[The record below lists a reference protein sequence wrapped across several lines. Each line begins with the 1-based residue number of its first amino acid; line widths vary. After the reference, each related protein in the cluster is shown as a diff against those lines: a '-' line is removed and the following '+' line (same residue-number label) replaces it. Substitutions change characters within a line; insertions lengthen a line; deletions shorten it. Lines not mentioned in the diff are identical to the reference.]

1 MTHDDLNPKDL
12 EDLVLGQILYEPD
25 CISRAMRFLRPEH
38 FFGAAH
44 RTVYEQVM
52 VLWREGHPIDLRT
65 VAHAMMKS
73 GKLKEVGGAFQL
85 SNWVYHVAQTTNLEY
100 HCAIIREQYG
110 LRVLRDTGLRLSTTT
125 NGTDDPDTIIASM
138 NTDIAKASGFDIG
151 SDLNAGEVAYEM
163 MNSPEPPKPLRLG
176 ITGLDEYVFVLE
188 DNMIVFTAP
197 SGVGKTA
204 TVMTAVMNII
214 EVRKPWVV
222 SLEMSAKELITRI
235 LCGFARVEIQN
246 ALNNSLTTDER
257 ERMAKAATE
266 KAGTLARLD
275 IYDDGHM
282 TIDQFKAMAE
292 HKVKNEGV
300 GLIAIDYGQLMDA
313 DRSQYKNSTEKYE
326 VISRGIKA
334 TTKALKVPIFL
345 IVQLNKDGEIY
356 GSGQFEKD
364 AHVVVKLSK
373 DPTAPNVM
381 QYEVAKNRNGRTG
394 AGNMPCALMYG
405 LVGTQGE
412 PPPFNPQLPTARG
425 HNDQTPF

>member
-1 MTHDDLNPKDL
+1 MTNDDLNPKDL
-12 EDLVLGQILYEPD
+12 EDLVMGQVLYEPD
-25 CISRAMRFLRPEH
+25 CISRAMRFLKPEH
-38 FFGAAH
+38 FYGSEH
-44 RTVYEQVM
+44 RVVYGVVM
-52 VLWREGHPIDLRT
+52 DMWREGHPIDLCT
-65 VAHAMMKS
+65 VAHNLMKA
-73 GKLKEVGGAFQL
+73 GRLKDVGGAEKL
-85 SNWVYHVAQTTNLEY
+85 AAWVYRVAQTTHLEY
-100 HCAIIREQYG
+100 HAAIIREQYG
-110 LRVLRDTGLRLSTTT
+110 LRVLRNTGLRLSASTSASE
-125 NGTDDPDTIIASM
+125 DPDAIIASM
-138 NTDIAKASGFDIG
+138 NADIALASGFDMG
-151 SDLNAGEVAYEM
+151 SDMNAGEVAYEM
-163 MNSPEPPKPLRLG
+163 MNTPEPPKPLRLG
-176 ITGLDEYVFVLE
+176 ITGLDDYVFILE
-188 DNMIVFTAP
+188 DNMLVFTAP

-235 LCGFARVEIQN
+235 LCGYAKVEIQS
-246 ALNNSLTTDER
+246 ALNNSLTGDER
-257 ERMAKAATE
+257 ARLAHAANE
-266 KAGTLARLD
+266 NADTLAKLD

-292 HKVKNEGV
+292 HKVRNEGV

-373 DPTAPNVM
+373 DPSTPNVM

-394 AGNMPCALMYG
+394 AGNMPCALQYG
-405 LVGTQGE
+405 IVGALGE
-412 PPPFNPQLPTARG
+412 PPPFNPRIPTARG
-425 HNDQTPF
+425 HQEDTPF

>member
-12 EDLVLGQILYEPD
+12 EDLVLGQVLYEPD
-25 CISRAMRFLRPEH
+25 CISRAMRFLKPEH
-38 FFGAAH
+38 FFGSEH
-44 RTVYEQVM
+44 RAVYEVVVDM
-52 VLWREGHPIDLRT
+52 WRQGFPIDLFT
-65 VAHAMMKS
+65 VAHNLMKI
-73 GKLKEVGGAFQL
+73 GKLKEVGGPPRLAG
-85 SNWVYHVAQTTNLEY
+85 WVYHVAKTIHLEY

-110 LRVLRDTGLRLSTTT
+110 LRVLRDTGLRLSNTT
-125 NGTDDPDTIIASM
+125 NATEDPDSIIAAM
-138 NTDIAKASGFDIG
+138 NTDIAKASGFDMG

-163 MNSPEPPKPLRLG
+163 MNAPEPSKPLRLG
-176 ITGLDEYVFVLE
+176 ITGLDDYVFILE

-214 EVRKPWVV
+214 QVRKPWVV

-235 LCGFARVEIQN
+235 LCGYAKVEIQD
-246 ALNNSLTTDER
+246 ALNNSITAEDRSRL
-257 ERMAKAATE
+257 AQAANE
-266 KAGTLARLD
+266 HADTLAKLD

-292 HKVKNEGV
+292 HKVRNEGV

-373 DPTAPNVM
+373 DPSAPNVM
-381 QYEVAKNRNGRTG
+381 QYEISKNRNGRTG
-394 AGNMPCALMYG
+394 AGNMPCALAYG
-405 LVGTQGE
+405 IVGSSGE
-412 PPPFNPQLPTARG
+412 PPSFNPALPTARG
-425 HNDQTPF
+425 HQNDTPF